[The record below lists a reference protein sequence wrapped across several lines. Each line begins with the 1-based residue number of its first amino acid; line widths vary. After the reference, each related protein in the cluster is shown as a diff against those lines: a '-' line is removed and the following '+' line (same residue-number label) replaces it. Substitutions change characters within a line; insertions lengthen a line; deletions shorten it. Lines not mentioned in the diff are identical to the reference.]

1 MPNSESRRAS
11 VITSLNLKGGVGK
24 THLCWLL
31 ASVCQERGHRCLIVD
46 LDQQANITQSFLP
59 NHADPTGVER
69 LFNPTDNAE
78 QPFLKALQVDP
89 QTPAAVTLLV
99 PPPGAPVA
107 RFVGAVTKGQIE
119 TAVKQAASSCGPN
132 CSCHH

>member
-1 MPNSESRRAS
+1 MPAPSDSHAR

-59 NHADPTGVER
+59 NHADPTGIER
-69 LFNPTDNAE
+69 LFNPADNAE
-78 QPFLKALQVDP
+78 PRDLMPSRPFSME
-89 QTPAAVTLLV
+89 TL
-99 PPPGAPVA
+99 PPPAYDERRGRGAIVRRTSRHRYARPVSEVHA
-107 RFVGAVTKGQIE
+107 EIDKAFAC
-119 TAVKQAASSCGPN
+119 AA
-132 CSCHH
+132 